1 MIATMERR
9 RKRGERRHPGLSV
22 RAERGPRR
30 LLTVAQ
36 LCDYLGIS
44 RSQLCRT
51 TVRLEIPFVKLTEKG
66 CEYFDIH
73 DVDAWIEKRKT
84 GGAGVIIEQERTG

>member
-1 MIATMERR
+1 MIALMEKR

-51 TVRLEIPFVKLTEKG
+51 TVRLEIPFVKLTDHG
-66 CEYFDIH
+66 LEYFDIH
-73 DVDAWIEKRKT
+73 DVDAWIEKRKS
-84 GGAGVIIEQERTG
+84 GAAGVTIEQE